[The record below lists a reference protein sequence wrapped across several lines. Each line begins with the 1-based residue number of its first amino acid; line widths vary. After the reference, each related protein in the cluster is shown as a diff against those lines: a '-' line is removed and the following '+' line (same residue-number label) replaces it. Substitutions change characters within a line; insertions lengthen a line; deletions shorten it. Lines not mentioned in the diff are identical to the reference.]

1 MAQSEG
7 KGNLPFGRI
16 PISDKLDLAVFE
28 CRIRNNRREYLS
40 AVYDSATGLFKS
52 FRWRK
57 LCSKTKGNLHKPHLI
72 VRNPDAPDMPKR
84 VYIDDLIMEGS
95 NAEEG
100 KIQR

>member
-7 KGNLPFGRI
+7 KSRLPFGRI
-16 PISDKLDLAVFE
+16 QISDTLNLAVFE

-40 AVYDSATGLFKS
+40 AVYDSTTGLFRS

-57 LCSKTKGNLHKPHLI
+57 LCSKTNGNLHKPHLI

-84 VYIDDLIMEGS
+84 VYMYDLIMEGS
-95 NAEEG
+95 NAEER
-100 KIQR
+100 KI

>member
-7 KGNLPFGRI
+7 KSRLPFGII

-40 AVYDSATGLFKS
+40 AVYDSTTGLFKS

-57 LCSKTKGNLHKPHLI
+57 LCSKTKGNLHKPHLV

-84 VYIDDLIMEGS
+84 VYMDDLIMEDS

>member
-7 KGNLPFGRI
+7 ISRLPFGRI
-16 PISDKLDLAVFE
+16 QISDTLDLAVFE

-40 AVYDSATGLFKS
+40 AVYDSTTGLFRS

-72 VRNPDAPDMPKR
+72 VRNPNAPGMPKR
-84 VYIDDLIMEGS
+84 VYMDDLISEDS
-95 NAEEG
+95 DAEEG

>member
-1 MAQSEG
+1 MAQSEE
-7 KGNLPFGRI
+7 KSRLPFGRI
-16 PISDKLDLAVFE
+16 PISDTLDLVVFE

-40 AVYDSATGLFKS
+40 AIYNSTTGLFKS

-84 VYIDDLIMEGS
+84 VYMDDLIMEDS
-95 NAEEG
+95 NAEES

>member
-1 MAQSEG
+1 MTQSEE

-16 PISDKLDLAVFE
+16 PISDNLDLAVFE
-28 CRIRNNRREYLS
+28 CRIRNNRREYLT
-40 AVYDSATGLFKS
+40 AVYNSTTGLFKS

-57 LCSKTKGNLHKPHLI
+57 LCSKTKGNLHKTHLV

-84 VYIDDLIMEGS
+84 VYMDDLITEDS
-95 NAEEG
+95 NAEER

>member
-7 KGNLPFGRI
+7 KSRLPFGRI
-16 PISDKLDLAVFE
+16 PISDTLDLAVFE

-40 AVYDSATGLFKS
+40 AVYDSTTGLFKS

-57 LCSKTKGNLHKPHLI
+57 LCSKTKGNLHKPHLV

-84 VYIDDLIMEGS
+84 VYMDDLIMEDS

-100 KIQR
+100 KI

>member
-7 KGNLPFGRI
+7 KSRLPFDRI
-16 PISDKLDLAVFE
+16 PISDTLDLVVFE

-40 AVYDSATGLFKS
+40 AVYNSTTGLFKS

-57 LCSKTKGNLHKPHLI
+57 LCSKTNGNLHKPHLV
-72 VRNPDAPDMPKR
+72 VRNPDAPGMPKR
-84 VYIDDLIMEGS
+84 VYMDALIMEDQD
-95 NAEEG
+95 AEED

>member
-7 KGNLPFGRI
+7 NGNMPFGRI
-16 PISDKLDLAVFE
+16 RISDTLDLAVFE

-57 LCSKTKGNLHKPHLI
+57 LCSKTKGNLHKPHLVI
-72 VRNPDAPDMPKR
+72 RNPDAPDMPKR
-84 VYIDDLIMEGS
+84 VYMDDLIMEDS
-95 NAEEG
+95 NAEEC